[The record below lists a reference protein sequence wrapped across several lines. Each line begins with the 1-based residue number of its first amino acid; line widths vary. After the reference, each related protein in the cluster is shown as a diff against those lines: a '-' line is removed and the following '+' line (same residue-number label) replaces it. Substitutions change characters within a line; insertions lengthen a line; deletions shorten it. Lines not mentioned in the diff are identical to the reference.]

1 MHLLLGTRAFRSGP
15 EEAEDYSSEDHGE
28 VPVACCLLVN
38 LAAEFWWVLN
48 EFSCNYVGFGPLW
61 QYVGQVLNPHLS
73 YKLLVTVRV
82 FLQSENMSHVSIEF

>member
-38 LAAEFWWVLN
+38 LAAEF
-48 EFSCNYVGFGPLW
+48 
-61 QYVGQVLNPHLS
+61 
-73 YKLLVTVRV
+73 
-82 FLQSENMSHVSIEF
+82 